1 MRAQSALLRRAT
13 DRSRWMRRAM
23 ILITAVVMVQ
33 LGLVF
38 SANQYA
44 HRAASLVTLVR
55 STVRSRTKR
64 PMVEDHCGASGTFL
78 ACSAAM
84 WTDPELPRTVWRI
97 LNTTGG
103 LPPLLREV
111 YYFGDPAGCARFG
124 DSEMADEPQMDR
136 LFRFHCDG
144 TPKPDIQREYLR
156 NLNGYCTLL
165 DRNNVQFRGTTIGKE
180 RLRFVSLPG
189 RRRRPLSF
197 WVQVGDH
204 VPTISLPTV
213 TKSRSVQNR
222 CGALMPLNF
231 NRHWKDISFNCN
243 SASQWANKSNSFVWR
258 GVTTGRTNLRR
269 DYVHAMAASHNV
281 KFNRVVQGKEA
292 WAPNGT
298 RGKALSRCEQLQHK
312 YVLSLPGN
320 DVATNL
326 KWLMAQNSVIVMPTP
341 RKEGWLMEGLLLPW
355 VHYAPLDNPDQAS
368 ELLAWLNAHEDECL
382 AMVRNANRH
391 RRAVLKHWTML
402 ETRAIRRA
410 TEENIVDFLSPPAAG
425 SRPDFLTE
433 SSDTMSFGF

>member
-1 MRAQSALLRRAT
+1 MLRLVT
-13 DRSRWMRRAM
+13 NRSRWLCRFT
-23 ILITAVVMVQ
+23 ILITALILVM
-33 LGLVF
+33 LGLVPLRVQLTDYFNGEGAF
-38 SANQYA
+38 STTAYA
-44 HRAASLVTLVR
+44 RRAATLLR
-55 STVRSRTKR
+55 SNVLSRTSR
-64 PMVEDHCGASGTFL
+64 LRVEDHCGASGTFL

-97 LNTTGG
+97 LNSTGG

-111 YYFGDPAGCARFG
+111 YYFGDPAGCVNYGASAIANTPR
-124 DSEMADEPQMDR
+124 MDM
-136 LFRFHCDG
+136 LFLFHCDG
-144 TPKPDIQREYLR
+144 TPKPDIKSEYRR
-156 NLNGYCTLL
+156 NLNGYCSLL
-165 DRNNVQFRGTTIGKE
+165 DQNVTARGSAIGKA
-180 RLRFVSLPG
+180 RLRFVSLP
-189 RRRRPLSF
+189 RHRRRPFSF
-197 WVQVGDH
+197 WVQIGDYL
-204 VPTISLPTV
+204 PTISLPTV
-213 TKSRSVQNR
+213 TKARSMRNR

-269 DYVHAMAASHNV
+269 DYVHAMAASHDV

-341 RKEGWLMEGLLLPW
+341 TKEGWLMEGLLLPW
-355 VHYAPLDNPDQAS
+355 VHYAPLDNPYHAG

-391 RRAVLKHWTML
+391 LKAVLKNWTML

-425 SRPDFLTE
+425 SRPNFLT
-433 SSDTMSFGF
+433 FGLF